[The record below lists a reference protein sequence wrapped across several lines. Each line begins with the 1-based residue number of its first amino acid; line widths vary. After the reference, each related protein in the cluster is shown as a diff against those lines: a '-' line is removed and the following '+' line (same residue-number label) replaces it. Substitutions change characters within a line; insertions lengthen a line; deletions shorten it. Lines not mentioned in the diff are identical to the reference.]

1 MSVPVAEF
9 GNVNQCLSPQKN
21 NDQYLTYVLVKI
33 KCQVGRF
40 GSRTDSQT
48 IPRSHSLRSCCR
60 VYLLRQEK
68 EKSCVYLYRR
78 KRRRSMFTFIVEKGE
93 VLRLPFTPRKGVVV
107 SCLGCSSRKEEHP
120 KSF

>member
-33 KCQVGRF
+33 KCQVVRIGF
-40 GSRTDSQT
+40 RTDSQT
-48 IPRSHSLRSCCR
+48 VPRSHSFRCWCR
-60 VYLLRQEK
+60 VAFYAKKR
-68 EKSCVYLYRR
+68 SRR
-78 KRRRSMFTFIVEKGE
+78 VA
-93 VLRLPFTPRKGVVV
+93 LPFTPRKGVVM
-107 SCLGCSSRKEEHP
+107 SCLGCSSRKEEYP